1 MVQIRT
7 IIGVSKSLGFSGM
20 ANIKFWMTVVVLI
33 LLGYFAINI
42 VSIFSK
48 SNVESDKIR
57 FVCLAW
63 QEQSI
68 AANRAIVE
76 NWNRLN
82 PDREVEYIQASWN
95 SVYDYLITS
104 FETDGV
110 PDVFHYE
117 SSIIVDFASRGYL
130 VDLAPLISDEMKN
143 DMVKDN

>member
-1 MVQIRT
+1 
-7 IIGVSKSLGFSGM
+7 M

-95 SVYDYLITS
+95 SVM
-104 FETDGV
+104 
-110 PDVFHYE
+110 
-117 SSIIVDFASRGYL
+117 II
-130 VDLAPLISDEMKN
+130 
-143 DMVKDN
+143 